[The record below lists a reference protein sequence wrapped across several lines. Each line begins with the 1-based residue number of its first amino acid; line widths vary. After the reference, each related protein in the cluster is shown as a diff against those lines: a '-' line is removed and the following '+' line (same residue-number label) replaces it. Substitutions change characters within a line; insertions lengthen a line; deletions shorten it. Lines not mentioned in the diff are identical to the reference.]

1 MERREER
8 EEGAERK
15 TDMLAALIAADDG
28 FSNEEIVDFFVA
40 ILVDAYET
48 TPTIMC
54 LAVKFLTETPLA
66 LAQLK
71 VFSMFSIP
79 SISQRVSLRI
89 YVSMSCMFVRVFQ
102 KIIKALLQKKKDI

>member
-1 MERREER
+1 MAEALKAVIMERREE
-8 EEGAERK
+8 EKEGAERK

-28 FSNEEIVDFFVA
+28 FSDEEIVDFFVA

-48 TPTIMC
+48 TPTIMT

-71 VFSMFSIP
+71 VFSMLSTH
-79 SISQRVSLRI
+79 S
-89 YVSMSCMFVRVFQ
+89 VRKECLKYICVMHVCLCF
-102 KIIKALLQKKKDI
+102 